1 LPEDEGVLIYVSCE
15 SGFPIVSW
23 DPYFPDIT
31 KKSTWEDRQMAESKN
46 LVNVTDDSFQ
56 KDVLDAEV
64 PTIVDFW
71 ASWCGPCRM
80 IAPLFE
86 ELANEYVGK
95 VKFAKVNVDENPKT
109 PSNFGVRGIPTVIM
123 FKGGKAV
130 DQIVGAVPKTQLENM
145 VKKTL

>member
-1 LPEDEGVLIYVSCE
+1 
-15 SGFPIVSW
+15 
-23 DPYFPDIT
+23 
-31 KKSTWEDRQMAESKN
+31 MAEGKN
-46 LVNVTDDSFQ
+46 LINVTDENFQ
-56 KDVLDAEV
+56 KEVLEAEV

-80 IAPLFE
+80 IGPIFE
-86 ELANEYVGK
+86 ELSNEYVGK

-109 PSNFGVRGIPTVIM
+109 PANYGVRGIPTMIM

-130 DQIVGAVPKTQLENM
+130 DQIVGAVPKSQVENL

>member
-1 LPEDEGVLIYVSCE
+1 
-15 SGFPIVSW
+15 
-23 DPYFPDIT
+23 
-31 KKSTWEDRQMAESKN
+31 MAEGKN
-46 LVNVTDDSFQ
+46 LINVTDDSFQ
-56 KDVLDAEV
+56 KDVLDAEI
-64 PTIVDFW
+64 PTAVDFW
-71 ASWCGPCRM
+71 ATWCGPCRM
-80 IAPLFE
+80 IGPLFE

-130 DQIVGAVPKTQLENM
+130 DQIVGAVPKAQLENM

>member
-1 LPEDEGVLIYVSCE
+1 
-15 SGFPIVSW
+15 
-23 DPYFPDIT
+23 
-31 KKSTWEDRQMAESKN
+31 MADGKN

-56 KDVLDAEV
+56 KDVLEAEI
-64 PTIVDFW
+64 PTAVDFW
-71 ASWCGPCRM
+71 ATWCGPCRM
-80 IAPLFE
+80 IGPLFE
-86 ELANEYVGK
+86 ELSNEYVGK

-130 DQIVGAVPKTQLENM
+130 DQVVGAVPKAQLENM

>member
-1 LPEDEGVLIYVSCE
+1 
-15 SGFPIVSW
+15 
-23 DPYFPDIT
+23 
-31 KKSTWEDRQMAESKN
+31 MAEGKN
-46 LVNVTDDSFQ
+46 LVNVTDENFQ
-56 KDVLDAEV
+56 KEVLESEI

-80 IAPLFE
+80 IGPIFE
-86 ELANEYVGK
+86 ELSSEYVGK

-109 PSNFGVRGIPTVIM
+109 PANYGVRGIPTMIM

-130 DQIVGAVPKTQLENM
+130 DQIVGAVPKSQVENL

>member
-1 LPEDEGVLIYVSCE
+1 
-15 SGFPIVSW
+15 
-23 DPYFPDIT
+23 
-31 KKSTWEDRQMAESKN
+31 MAEGKN
-46 LVNVTDDSFQ
+46 LINVTDASFQ
-56 KDVLDAEV
+56 KEVLEAEV

-80 IAPLFE
+80 IGPLFE
-86 ELANEYVGK
+86 ELANEYAGK
-95 VKFAKVNVDENPKT
+95 VRFAKVNVDENPKT

>member
-1 LPEDEGVLIYVSCE
+1 
-15 SGFPIVSW
+15 
-23 DPYFPDIT
+23 
-31 KKSTWEDRQMAESKN
+31 MAEGKN
-46 LVNVTDDSFQ
+46 LVNVTDENFQ
-56 KDVLDAEV
+56 KEVLESEV

-80 IAPLFE
+80 IGPIFE
-86 ELANEYVGK
+86 ELSNEYVGK

-109 PSNFGVRGIPTVIM
+109 PANYGVRGIPTMIM

-130 DQIVGAVPKTQLENM
+130 DQIVGAVPKSQVENL

>member
-1 LPEDEGVLIYVSCE
+1 
-15 SGFPIVSW
+15 
-23 DPYFPDIT
+23 
-31 KKSTWEDRQMAESKN
+31 MAEGKN
-46 LVNVTDDSFQ
+46 LITVTDDNFQ
-56 KDVLDAEV
+56 KEVLESEV

-80 IAPLFE
+80 IGPIFE
-86 ELANEYVGK
+86 ELSNEYVGK

-109 PSNFGVRGIPTVIM
+109 PANYGVRGIPTMIM

-130 DQIVGAVPKTQLENM
+130 DQIVGAVPKSQVENL